1 MEEKK
6 NFYKRL
12 LTEMNDQMA
21 DLLANG
27 KAIEIDRS
35 RSGLK
40 MYSFR
45 RKHEVVQKGGDLN
58 V

>member
-1 MEEKK
+1 MKKKK

-45 RKHEVVQKGGDLN
+45 RRHEIVQKGGDLD